1 MISLRHGAAAGLAII
16 AATTAMADGLIVDNK
31 AACNVPVSDGQ
42 LSEIIADNTMILD
55 GTGMFT
61 IEYNCQFDPAIEIS
75 WDQTRT
81 QRASGIAKSRDSSMP
96 TVFTILTSE
105 FEPGVIY
112 VYQMGE
118 DEAQTFYLCEE

>member
-1 MISLRHGAAAGLAII
+1 
-16 AATTAMADGLIVDNK
+16 MADGLIVDNK
-31 AACNVPVSDGQ
+31 AACNVPVSDSQ

-81 QRASGIAKSRDSSMP
+81 QSRAGHCEEPGFIMP

-118 DEAQTFYLCEE
+118 DEPQTFYLCEE